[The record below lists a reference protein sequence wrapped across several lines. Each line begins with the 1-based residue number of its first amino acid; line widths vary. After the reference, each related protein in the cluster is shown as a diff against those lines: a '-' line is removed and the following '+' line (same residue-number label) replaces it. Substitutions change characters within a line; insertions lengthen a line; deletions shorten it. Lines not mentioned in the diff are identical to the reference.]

1 MKRIFSY
8 WSYYK
13 YLIILKILW
22 SFCIK
27 TYFSPFLN
35 LGFRKYLWCRR
46 REKKIISIFS
56 VNSVTTMD
64 SFSGSVNLAIISHG
78 IASSHHPSPALLWPA
93 TAQLLTTATSRG
105 ASVLGLQP
113 GYNILREFPKC
124 GLKNWQNH
132 KKNLSKIE
140 KRTET
145 PLTGKRHLHK
155 IIIWNHASGY
165 ILYHYIFQQHETRQD
180 FRRDKI
186 CSTAV

>member
-64 SFSGSVNLAIISHG
+64 SFSGSVNLAIILHG

-132 KKNLSKIE
+132 KKISAKLKKE
-140 KRTET
+140 Q
-145 PLTGKRHLHK
+145 KRHWQAK
-155 IIIWNHASGY
+155 GIY
-165 ILYHYIFQQHETRQD
+165 I
-180 FRRDKI
+180 K
-186 CSTAV
+186 